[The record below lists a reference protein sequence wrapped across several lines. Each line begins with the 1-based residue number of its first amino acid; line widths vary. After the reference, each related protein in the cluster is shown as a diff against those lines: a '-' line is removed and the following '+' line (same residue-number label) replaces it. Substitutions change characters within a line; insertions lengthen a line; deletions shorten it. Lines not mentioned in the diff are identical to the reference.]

1 MKKFLRIISVVLMMS
16 LILAV
21 PVSAEVEIQPKGSA
35 FFAAHNTYLYKTT
48 ATKFQIWFDVTSAG
62 MMQELGVSTIEVER
76 SYDGSNWDLMRIYE
90 MEDYPEMIDTN
101 TASHTGYVLYNLA
114 TSGCY
119 YRAYITFYAKNSRG
133 IGELGRYT
141 AVMQM

>member
-1 MKKFLRIISVVLMMS
+1 MKKLLRIISVVLMMS

-21 PVSAEVEIQPKGSA
+21 PVSAEVEVQPKGSA

-62 MMQELGVSTIEVER
+62 MMQELGVCTIEVER

-90 MEDYPEMIDTN
+90 MEDYPQMIDTN

-119 YRAYITFYAKNSRG
+119 YRACITFYAKNSSG
-133 IGELGRYT
+133 TGKLFRYT